1 MLCATLALAIMTA
14 PTGAQENTD
23 SANFMLPHCKR
34 FLAVAGTGKTTFVEG
49 VFPGS
54 ITAFA
59 FVGHSLDGKYRFC
72 FPKGAT
78 HEQMIR
84 VVIAY
89 IEARPGP
96 VRTDDEIREQMPTR
110 SLWGR
115 INASPGFTAL
125 GRRISCQTVKL
136 SRSA

>member
-34 FLAVAGTGKTTFVEG
+34 FLAVAGTGKATFVEG

-96 VRTDDEIREQMPTR
+96 VRTDDEIREQMY
-110 SLWGR
+110 R
-115 INASPGFTAL
+115 IHSQPVGTHKRLPRLHCPGQAH
-125 GRRISCQTVKL
+125 
-136 SRSA
+136 